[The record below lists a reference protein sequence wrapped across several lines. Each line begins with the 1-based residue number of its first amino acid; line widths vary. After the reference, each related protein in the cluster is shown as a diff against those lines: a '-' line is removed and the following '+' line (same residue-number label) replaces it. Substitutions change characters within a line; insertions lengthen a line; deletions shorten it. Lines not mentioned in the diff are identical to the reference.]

1 MITEHYYTKVNNKM
15 KSHYK
20 SVKSMSKPKERSI
33 SKDALVGSII
43 GIGGLTL
50 IAIIGILIHH

>member
-1 MITEHYYTKVNNKM
+1 MITQHYYTKINNKV
-15 KSHYK
+15 KSHTLTK
-20 SVKSMSKPKERSI
+20 TMSKSKEKSI
-33 SKDALVGSII
+33 SKDSLIGASI